1 MTAFTT
7 PSSKSRPS
15 GLLRGLALGL
25 LLLASALAGA
35 AEIEVR
41 RAELSAGEESWLLD
55 AEFGIDLG
63 QRLEE
68 VVARGVALYF
78 VAEFELTKGRWY
90 WVDEHVAG
98 RKQTWRLSYN
108 ALTRQYRLSSGA
120 LHQSFASL
128 DEALRRA
135 GPPARMAG
143 GREGAAEGRRALQ
156 RGTAPQARPDPAA
169 EALPGHR
176 HRQQGLEHHR
186 RSEALEL
193 QPAARHR
200 HGRPGQMRW
209 VLFISAALAAI
220 LLFLLTSASANT
232 ALFAGQYRL
241 LLGVTAAVAA
251 ILLGLV
257 LWQLRQLWR
266 EHRAEVFGSRLKLRL
281 MLMFALMA
289 VVPGAL
295 VYAVSLQFAVKS
307 IESWF
312 DVRVDKA
319 LEGGL
324 NLGRSALDYLLAD
337 LTDKA
342 RAMALELGEASA
354 APRSRA

>member
-15 GLLRGLALGL
+15 GLLRGLAFGL
-25 LLLASALAGA
+25 LLLAAALAGA

-128 DEALRRA
+128 DEALRVLGRLREWPVAEKALLKA
-135 GPPARMAG
+135 GEPYN
-143 GREGAAEGRRALQ
+143 
-156 RGTAPQARPDPAA
+156 
-169 EALPGHR
+169 
-176 HRQQGLEHHR
+176 
-186 RSEALEL
+186 
-193 QPAARHR
+193 
-200 HGRPGQMRW
+200 
-209 VLFISAALAAI
+209 AAL
-220 LLFLLTSASANT
+220 
-232 ALFAGQYRL
+232 
-241 LLGVTAAVAA
+241 
-251 ILLGLV
+251 
-257 LWQLRQLWR
+257 
-266 EHRAEVFGSRLKLRL
+266 RLKL
-281 MLMFALMA
+281 
-289 VVPGAL
+289 
-295 VYAVSLQFAVKS
+295 
-307 IESWF
+307 
-312 DVRVDKA
+312 
-319 LEGGL
+319 
-324 NLGRSALDYLLAD
+324 D
-337 LTDKA
+337 LTQLPKPFQVTAIGNKDWNITAEVKRWSFSPPPA
-342 RAMALELGEASA
+342 TATEGPAK
-354 APRSRA
+354 

>member
-7 PSSKSRPS
+7 PSLKSRPS

-120 LHQSFASL
+120 LRQSFASL
-128 DEALRRA
+128 DEALRVLGRLREWPVAEKALLKA
-135 GPPARMAG
+135 GEPYN
-143 GREGAAEGRRALQ
+143 
-156 RGTAPQARPDPAA
+156 
-169 EALPGHR
+169 
-176 HRQQGLEHHR
+176 
-186 RSEALEL
+186 
-193 QPAARHR
+193 
-200 HGRPGQMRW
+200 
-209 VLFISAALAAI
+209 AAL
-220 LLFLLTSASANT
+220 
-232 ALFAGQYRL
+232 
-241 LLGVTAAVAA
+241 
-251 ILLGLV
+251 
-257 LWQLRQLWR
+257 
-266 EHRAEVFGSRLKLRL
+266 RLKL
-281 MLMFALMA
+281 
-289 VVPGAL
+289 
-295 VYAVSLQFAVKS
+295 
-307 IESWF
+307 
-312 DVRVDKA
+312 
-319 LEGGL
+319 
-324 NLGRSALDYLLAD
+324 D
-337 LTDKA
+337 LTQLPKPFQVTAIGNKDWNITAEVKRWSFSPPPA
-342 RAMALELGEASA
+342 TATEGPAK
-354 APRSRA
+354 

>member
-128 DEALRRA
+128 DEALRVLGRLREWPVAEKALLKA
-135 GPPARMAG
+135 GEPYN
-143 GREGAAEGRRALQ
+143 
-156 RGTAPQARPDPAA
+156 
-169 EALPGHR
+169 
-176 HRQQGLEHHR
+176 
-186 RSEALEL
+186 
-193 QPAARHR
+193 
-200 HGRPGQMRW
+200 
-209 VLFISAALAAI
+209 AAL
-220 LLFLLTSASANT
+220 
-232 ALFAGQYRL
+232 
-241 LLGVTAAVAA
+241 
-251 ILLGLV
+251 
-257 LWQLRQLWR
+257 
-266 EHRAEVFGSRLKLRL
+266 RLKL
-281 MLMFALMA
+281 
-289 VVPGAL
+289 
-295 VYAVSLQFAVKS
+295 
-307 IESWF
+307 
-312 DVRVDKA
+312 
-319 LEGGL
+319 
-324 NLGRSALDYLLAD
+324 D
-337 LTDKA
+337 LTQLPKPFQVTAIGNKDWNITAEVKRWSFSPPPA
-342 RAMALELGEASA
+342 TATEGPAK
-354 APRSRA
+354 

>member
-128 DEALRRA
+128 DEALRVLGRLREWPVADKALLKA
-135 GPPARMAG
+135 GEPYN
-143 GREGAAEGRRALQ
+143 
-156 RGTAPQARPDPAA
+156 
-169 EALPGHR
+169 
-176 HRQQGLEHHR
+176 
-186 RSEALEL
+186 
-193 QPAARHR
+193 
-200 HGRPGQMRW
+200 
-209 VLFISAALAAI
+209 AAL
-220 LLFLLTSASANT
+220 
-232 ALFAGQYRL
+232 
-241 LLGVTAAVAA
+241 
-251 ILLGLV
+251 
-257 LWQLRQLWR
+257 
-266 EHRAEVFGSRLKLRL
+266 RLKLNL
-281 MLMFALMA
+281 TQLPKPFQVTAIGNKDWNITA
-289 VVPGAL
+289 E
-295 VYAVSLQFAVKS
+295 VKRWS
-307 IESWF
+307 FSPPP
-312 DVRVDKA
+312 A
-319 LEGGL
+319 TATEGP
-324 NLGRSALDYLLAD
+324 A
-337 LTDKA
+337 K
-342 RAMALELGEASA
+342 
-354 APRSRA
+354 

>member
-128 DEALRRA
+128 DEALRVLGRLREWPVAEKALLKA
-135 GPPARMAG
+135 GEPYN
-143 GREGAAEGRRALQ
+143 
-156 RGTAPQARPDPAA
+156 
-169 EALPGHR
+169 
-176 HRQQGLEHHR
+176 
-186 RSEALEL
+186 
-193 QPAARHR
+193 
-200 HGRPGQMRW
+200 
-209 VLFISAALAAI
+209 AAL
-220 LLFLLTSASANT
+220 
-232 ALFAGQYRL
+232 
-241 LLGVTAAVAA
+241 
-251 ILLGLV
+251 
-257 LWQLRQLWR
+257 
-266 EHRAEVFGSRLKLRL
+266 RLKLDL
-281 MLMFALMA
+281 M
-289 VVPGAL
+289 PT
-295 VYAVSLQFAVKS
+295 
-307 IESWF
+307 SWLF
-312 DVRVDKA
+312 R
-319 LEGGL
+319 
-324 NLGRSALDYLLAD
+324 
-337 LTDKA
+337 
-342 RAMALELGEASA
+342 
-354 APRSRA
+354 

>member
-1 MTAFTT
+1 MTACTT

-35 AEIEVR
+35 TEIEVR

-128 DEALRRA
+128 DEALRVLGRLREWPVADKALLKA
-135 GPPARMAG
+135 GEPYN
-143 GREGAAEGRRALQ
+143 
-156 RGTAPQARPDPAA
+156 
-169 EALPGHR
+169 
-176 HRQQGLEHHR
+176 
-186 RSEALEL
+186 
-193 QPAARHR
+193 
-200 HGRPGQMRW
+200 
-209 VLFISAALAAI
+209 AAL
-220 LLFLLTSASANT
+220 
-232 ALFAGQYRL
+232 
-241 LLGVTAAVAA
+241 
-251 ILLGLV
+251 
-257 LWQLRQLWR
+257 
-266 EHRAEVFGSRLKLRL
+266 RLKL
-281 MLMFALMA
+281 
-289 VVPGAL
+289 
-295 VYAVSLQFAVKS
+295 
-307 IESWF
+307 
-312 DVRVDKA
+312 
-319 LEGGL
+319 
-324 NLGRSALDYLLAD
+324 D
-337 LTDKA
+337 LTQLPKPFQVTAIGNKDWNITAEVKRWSFSPPPA
-342 RAMALELGEASA
+342 TATEGPAK
-354 APRSRA
+354 

>member
-41 RAELSAGEESWLLD
+41 RAELGPGEESWLLD

-128 DEALRRA
+128 DEALRVLGRLREWPVAEKALLKA
-135 GPPARMAG
+135 GEPYN
-143 GREGAAEGRRALQ
+143 
-156 RGTAPQARPDPAA
+156 
-169 EALPGHR
+169 
-176 HRQQGLEHHR
+176 
-186 RSEALEL
+186 
-193 QPAARHR
+193 
-200 HGRPGQMRW
+200 
-209 VLFISAALAAI
+209 AAL
-220 LLFLLTSASANT
+220 
-232 ALFAGQYRL
+232 
-241 LLGVTAAVAA
+241 
-251 ILLGLV
+251 
-257 LWQLRQLWR
+257 
-266 EHRAEVFGSRLKLRL
+266 RLKL
-281 MLMFALMA
+281 
-289 VVPGAL
+289 
-295 VYAVSLQFAVKS
+295 
-307 IESWF
+307 
-312 DVRVDKA
+312 
-319 LEGGL
+319 
-324 NLGRSALDYLLAD
+324 D
-337 LTDKA
+337 LTQLPKPFQVTAIGNKDWNITAEVKRWSFSPPPA
-342 RAMALELGEASA
+342 TTTEGPAK
-354 APRSRA
+354 